1 MVDVVAFLASTH
13 SRKVHS
19 LAEEDD
25 DEENVD
31 DPLPE
36 EDEAG
41 DRDDDND
48 IWNCLKLIF
57 KLFFFMLF
65 LK

>member
-48 IWNCLKLIF
+48 I
-57 KLFFFMLF
+57 
-65 LK
+65 